1 MTLVVARVSGDL
13 LRIECDTQITD
24 KNAIRRGATYGALK
38 AIILHR
44 TLCVAY
50 AGIAGRGQVAI
61 RSLNVRPDQA
71 PNVEAIL
78 QELLQWHCNG
88 NGETDF
94 LVTAMLG
101 TWRLFRITKGKIE
114 HDLPATWIG
123 TSQGFEV
130 YQRHFHSMQIASQT
144 GMPAFYADAIRM
156 AQAFAA
162 VINDGTCPAV
172 NGYQL
177 SVTILDGQLRYA
189 PAAQAYTI
197 MQQIPSGVP
206 TPLRFGSAAE
216 GGFAY
221 SVMVPKQGG
230 IGAVGIHFHQGA
242 FGALFYPQK
251 AEEAIIFSNA
261 NAEEFKRSVFD
272 QFRIELSGS
281 MLG

>member
-1 MTLVVARVSGDL
+1 MTLVVARVSGDF
-13 LRIECDTQITD
+13 LRIECDTHITD
-24 KNAIRRGATYGALK
+24 ENSIRRGATYGALK
-38 AIILHR
+38 VVILHR

-61 RSLNVRPDQA
+61 RSLDVQPDQT
-71 PNVEAIL
+71 PNTEAIL

-94 LVTAMLG
+94 LVAAMLG
-101 TWRLFRITKGKIE
+101 TWRLFRITKGRIE
-114 HDLPATWIG
+114 RDLPATWIG
-123 TSQGFEV
+123 KPQGFEI
-130 YQRHFHSMQIASQT
+130 YQRHFHSMPLAFQT
-144 GMPAFYADAIRM
+144 GMPTFYAAASRM

-162 VINDGTCPAV
+162 VINDGTCPSV

-189 PAAQAYTI
+189 PAARAYVIT
-197 MQQIPSGVP
+197 QQIPSGVP
-206 TPLRFGSAAE
+206 TQLRFGSAAE

-230 IGAVGIHFHQGA
+230 IGAVGIHFHQGD

-261 NAEEFKRSVFD
+261 NAEVFKRRVFD
-272 QFRIELSGS
+272 QFEIELSGS